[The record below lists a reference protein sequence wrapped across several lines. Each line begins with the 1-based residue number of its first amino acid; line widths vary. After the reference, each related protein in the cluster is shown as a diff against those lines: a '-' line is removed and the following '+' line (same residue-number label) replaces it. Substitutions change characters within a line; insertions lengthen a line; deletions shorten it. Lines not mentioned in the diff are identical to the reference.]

1 MFTGK
6 GGRSCSRST
15 YVTLMPPMLNILDES
30 GMALGSLRSATAFV
44 SMAVQ
49 QVGWRA
55 NFRFFHCSYISNYI
69 GNKCSK

>member
-15 YVTLMPPMLNILDES
+15 YITLMPPMLSILDES
-30 GMALGSLRSATAFV
+30 GMALGSLRSATAFI

-49 QVGWRA
+49 QVGWRT
-55 NFRFFHCSYISNYI
+55 NFRFF
-69 GNKCSK
+69 